1 MCVCVRACV
10 CACVCVCVRDMWRK
24 GLKDKCK
31 TRSDELD
38 DAILWR
44 LEHVVTFLPQKLDIY
59 NMVVQISDQDIR
71 FLRFP
76 YPFCSLKVNFLR
88 CAALLRAALM
98 LTAKE
103 VGQKI
108 LSVMVGEI
116 LYYY

>member
-1 MCVCVRACV
+1 MCVCVCVRACV
-10 CACVCVCVRDMWRK
+10 CVCVCVRVCVYVIC
-24 GLKDKCK
+24 GVKDLIC
-31 TRSDELD
+31 DELD